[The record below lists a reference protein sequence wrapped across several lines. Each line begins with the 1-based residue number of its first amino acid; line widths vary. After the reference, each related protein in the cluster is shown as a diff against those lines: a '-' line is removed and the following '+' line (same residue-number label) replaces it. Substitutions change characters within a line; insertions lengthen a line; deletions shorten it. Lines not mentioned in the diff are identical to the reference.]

1 MSVPYHF
8 VPMFLSL
15 AHSQYPCSYHLNRFV
30 CVWVFI
36 EVIGAHLHTGSS
48 TTNGPVAVIFCGV
61 DPLPAMNGP
70 CTVSNVN
77 DIYDDRYLADWESQT
92 VDPDVAFT
100 SGGTYLHS
108 IMLTILN

>member
-1 MSVPYHF
+1 M
-8 VPMFLSL
+8 
-15 AHSQYPCSYHLNRFV
+15 
-30 CVWVFI
+30 
-36 EVIGAHLHTGSS
+36 IGAHLHTGSS

-61 DPLPAMNGP
+61 DPLPDMNGP

-100 SGGTYLHS
+100 SGGTYMLHIIVLTMFYWNTEHS
-108 IMLTILN
+108 HHPAIINFTILPFHWEYYGIVSIPNSK